1 MRPINLMPCACA
13 ILVLMGIQP
22 AVADAG
28 FDRMTDDF
36 VLDFLALSPS
46 SAAKP
51 RPKPRRGVLMP
62 RLAPV
67 RASRA
72 QPRDRPA
79 LRGS

>member
-22 AVADAG
+22 AAADAG

-46 SAAKP
+46 SATQFGYHDHHGTSLDDQLDEVP
-51 RPKPRRGVLMP
+51 
-62 RLAPV
+62 
-67 RASRA
+67 
-72 QPRDRPA
+72 
-79 LRGS
+79 